1 MQNSIY
7 QDRYKVT
14 QHLIDN
20 LTIVEI
26 QEIGC
31 DYLDYVVIC
40 YDESCMEQKVKSL
53 IDEYKKKNTVCVI
66 GCISSQKEN
75 ILNEENKNSFD
86 LFCSHF
92 CSQKEIDTLIEL
104 LISVRTGFTHGDPQ
118 DIKNFRKSEIEN
130 LFSIKFA
137 TGLNLNE
144 ARKNILELIKE
155 NKQKDFSFQN
165 IYVSVLSNQSD
176 LCELENL
183 LSSINQEFE
192 NDISVMYTTIENDSF
207 DFTKIILLGSVKY
220 FYKEEFNERK
230 NLY

>member
-40 YDESCMEQKVKSL
+40 YDESCEEQKIKSL
-53 IDEYKKKNTVCVI
+53 VDEYKEKNTVCVI
-66 GCISSQKEN
+66 GCSSSQKEN
-75 ILNEENKNSFD
+75 LLNEKNKNSFD

-92 CSQKEIDTLIEL
+92 CSQKEIDALIEL

-144 ARKNILELIKE
+144 AIKNILDLIKE
-155 NKQKDFSFQN
+155 NKQKDFSFEN

-183 LSSINQEFE
+183 LSPINQEFE
-192 NDISVMYTTIENDSF
+192 NDISVMYTTIENDLF
-207 DFTKIILLGSVKY
+207 DFTKIILLGFVKY

>member
-40 YDESCMEQKVKSL
+40 YDESCMEQKIKSL
-53 IDEYKKKNTVCVI
+53 VDEYKDKNTVCVI
-66 GCISSQKEN
+66 GCSSSQKEN
-75 ILNEENKNSFD
+75 LLNEEIKNYFD
-86 LFCSHF
+86 LFCSHVCLQNDF
-92 CSQKEIDTLIEL
+92 DTLIEL
-104 LISVRTGFTHGDPQ
+104 LISVRTGFTHCDPQ

-130 LFSIKFA
+130 LFLIKFA
-137 TGLNLNE
+137 TGSNLNE

-207 DFTKIILLGSVKY
+207 DFTKIILLCS
-220 FYKEEFNERK
+220 
-230 NLY
+230 

>member
-14 QHLIDN
+14 QHSVDKIKI
-20 LTIVEI
+20 TEI
-26 QEIGC
+26 QEVEC

-40 YDESCMEQKVKSL
+40 YDESCMEQKIKSL
-53 IDEYKKKNTVCVI
+53 VDEYKDKNTVCVI
-66 GCISSQKEN
+66 GCSSSQKEN
-75 ILNEENKNSFD
+75 LLNEEIKNYFD
-86 LFCSHF
+86 LFCSHVCLQNDF
-92 CSQKEIDTLIEL
+92 DTLIEL
-104 LISVRTGFTHGDPQ
+104 LISVRTGFTHCDPQ

-130 LFSIKFA
+130 LFLIKFA
-137 TGLNLNE
+137 TGSNLNE

-207 DFTKIILLGSVKY
+207 DFTKIILLCS
-220 FYKEEFNERK
+220 
-230 NLY
+230 